1 MCLILVAWRAHRDFP
16 LVVAANRDEFH
27 ARPTVGAA
35 FWQDAPAILAGR
47 DLECMGTWLGVTR
60 SGKFAAVSNYRD
72 AADTSNGSL
81 SRGLLA
87 STYLG
92 NGVAARGFVAQ
103 VAASGDAYRG
113 FNFLA
118 ADQGELWWVSNRASA
133 PQRLAPGLYGVSNH
147 LLDTPWAKVVRG
159 KHRFALLLQSAPA
172 VEPLLDLLADTSV
185 AADDELPDT
194 GVGPERERLLSALRV
209 VSPAY
214 GTRCSTAVLVGR
226 DGRVQFAERAYG
238 AQGEERDTLRYE
250 FRLSD

>member
-1 MCLILVAWRAHRDFP
+1 MCLILVAWQSHRDFP

-27 ARPTVGAA
+27 ARPTAGAT
-35 FWQDAPAILAGR
+35 FWQDDPSILAGR

-60 SGKFAAVSNYRD
+60 NGKFAAVSNYRD
-72 AADTSNGSL
+72 AADDSGGSL

-92 NGVAARGFVAQ
+92 NGDAARKFVAQ
-103 VAASGDAYRG
+103 VAANGEAYRG

-118 ADQGELWWVSNRASA
+118 ADHSELWWVSNRAAA
-133 PQRLAPGLYGVSNH
+133 PQRLAPGVYGVSNH
-147 LLDTPWAKVVRG
+147 LDTPWSKVVRG
-159 KHRFALLLQSAPA
+159 KRLLGSLLQSAPA
-172 VEPLLDLLADTSV
+172 VEPLLELLADTSLS
-185 AADDELPDT
+185 ADDDLPDT
-194 GVGPERERLLSALRV
+194 GVGLERERLLSALRV

-214 GTRCSTAVLVGR
+214 GTRCSTAVLVGS

-250 FRLSD
+250 FRFGD

>member
-1 MCLILVAWRAHRDFP
+1 MCLILIAWRAHRDFP

-27 ARPTVGAA
+27 ARPTAGAT
-35 FWQDAPAILAGR
+35 FWQDNRAILAGR

-72 AADTSNGSL
+72 AADDSGGSL

-92 NGVAARGFVAQ
+92 NGVAAREFVAQ
-103 VAASGDAYRG
+103 VAANGDAYRG

-118 ADQGELWWVSNRASA
+118 ADHGELWWVSNRASG
-133 PQRLAPGLYGVSNH
+133 PQRLAPGVYGVSNH
-147 LLDTPWAKVVRG
+147 LLDTPWSKVVRG
-159 KHRFALLLQSAPA
+159 KRLLGSLLQSALA
-172 VEPLLDLLADTSV
+172 VERLLELLADTSV
-185 AADDELPDT
+185 AADDDLPDT
-194 GVGPERERLLSALRV
+194 GVGLERERSLSALRV
-209 VSPAY
+209 VSAAY
-214 GTRCSTAVLVGR
+214 GTRCSTTVLVGG

-250 FRLSD
+250 FRFSD

>member
-27 ARPTVGAA
+27 ARPTAGAM
-35 FWQDAPAILAGR
+35 FWQDNPAILAGR

-72 AADTSNGSL
+72 AADGSGGSL

-92 NGVAARGFVAQ
+92 NGDAAGEFVAQ
-103 VAASGDAYRG
+103 VAANGDAYRG

-118 ADQGELWWVSNRASA
+118 ADHGELWWISNRASA
-133 PQRLAPGLYGVSNH
+133 PQRLAPGVYGVSNH

-159 KHRFALLLQSAPA
+159 KRRLELLLRSALA
-172 VEPLLDLLADTSV
+172 VEPLLELLADTSV
-185 AADDELPDT
+185 ATDDDLPDT
-194 GVGPERERLLSALRV
+194 GIGPERERLLSALRV

-214 GTRCSTAVLVGR
+214 GTRCSSALMLGG

-238 AQGEERDTLRYE
+238 AGGEERDTLRYE
-250 FRLSD
+250 FRCSD

>member
-1 MCLILVAWRAHRDFP
+1 MCLILVAWQRHRDFP

-27 ARPTVGAA
+27 ARPTAGAT
-35 FWQDAPAILAGR
+35 FWQDDPSILAGR

-60 SGKFAAVSNYRD
+60 NGKFAAVSNYRD
-72 AADTSNGSL
+72 AADDSGGSL

-92 NGVAARGFVAQ
+92 NGDAARKFVAQ
-103 VAASGDAYRG
+103 VAANGEAYRG

-118 ADQGELWWVSNRASA
+118 ADHSELWWVSNRAAA
-133 PQRLAPGLYGVSNH
+133 PQRLAPGVYGVSNH
-147 LLDTPWAKVVRG
+147 LLDTPWSKVVRG
-159 KHRFALLLQSAPA
+159 KRLLGSLLQSAPA
-172 VEPLLDLLADTSV
+172 VEPLLELLADTSLS
-185 AADDELPDT
+185 ADDDLPDT
-194 GVGPERERLLSALRV
+194 GVGLERERLLSALRV

-214 GTRCSTAVLVGR
+214 GTRCSTAVLVGS

-250 FRLSD
+250 FRFGD